1 MSTLQLLNI
10 KKLKGERRILWCA
23 ACFPALGWSDPAQR
37 ACLPPSQLG
46 RKKAWG
52 LRDSPAEKS
61 HLHVPPGQ
69 HLTDAPHF
77 GQVTFDV
84 QNLFFCRNWV
94 QFCIPVGFC
103 RCRLKTVQPTVRVSE
118 FQSPSLDGVT
128 HPRRALFSNWR
139 SRLLWAPVQ
148 YRLLGSSANVGSY
161 LFLGLWPQA
170 NEHSWVLISLGLKQ
184 R

>member
-1 MSTLQLLNI
+1 MSILPLLNI
-10 KKLKGERRILWCA
+10 KKLKGERQILWCA
-23 ACFPALGWSDPAQR
+23 ACFPALGWSDPVQR
-37 ACLPPSQLG
+37 ACLPLSQLG

-103 RCRLKTVQPTVRVSE
+103 RCRLKTVQPTIRVPESQSGWRNPPPQDPVPQLE
-118 FQSPSLDGVT
+118 VQTPVGPSAIKTAGFQCKCWFSPLPGATS
-128 HPRRALFSNWR
+128 
-139 SRLLWAPVQ
+139 
-148 YRLLGSSANVGSY
+148 
-161 LFLGLWPQA
+161 
-170 NEHSWVLISLGLKQ
+170 
-184 R
+184 